1 MRMLV
6 RIVFTLSLF
15 LAVTGAAQA
24 APSPADLQKCL
35 NDAGKLEHARRILEV
50 MTLQPTPALVPLEGA
65 RFIPANAFFASFFQT
80 PVQGPIINDIDELRF
95 IPFTLSG
102 TSLLIVTKEARSWDA
117 EKSRKVLA
125 VARLQNIRI
134 SLLWLETQAPQAALD
149 TLVKE
154 SGGQVWLL
162 SDLNRLVFQYV
173 CSA

>member
-1 MRMLV
+1 M
-6 RIVFTLSLF
+6 
-15 LAVTGAAQA
+15 
-24 APSPADLQKCL
+24 
-35 NDAGKLEHARRILEV
+35 
-50 MTLQPTPALVPLEGA
+50 
-65 RFIPANAFFASFFQT
+65 
-80 PVQGPIINDIDELRF
+80 
-95 IPFTLSG
+95 
-102 TSLLIVTKEARSWDA
+102 TKEARSWDA